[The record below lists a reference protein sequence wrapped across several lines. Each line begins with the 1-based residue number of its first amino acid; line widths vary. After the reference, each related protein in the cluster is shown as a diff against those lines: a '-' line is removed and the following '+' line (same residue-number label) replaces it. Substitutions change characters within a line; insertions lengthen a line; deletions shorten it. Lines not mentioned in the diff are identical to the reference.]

1 MPALNTILNFGVPIV
16 LILIGIL
23 AGRRNE
29 RRHLRSLATRE
40 DALRGFPVL
49 NVKQLP
55 EQLTGQI
62 EWAHL
67 CTGEV
72 VIASD
77 YFKSFAS
84 HLKGLIGGRIRT
96 FETLLHRGR
105 RESALRV
112 REQALSAGADLVL
125 NLRFE
130 TATVGRGGRRG
141 LPMAEVVAY
150 GTAVKL
156 RRETQP

>member
-1 MPALNTILNFGVPIV
+1 MDVIVQMSVPII

-40 DALRGFPVL
+40 EALRGYPVL

-55 EQLTGQI
+55 EQLAGQA

-77 YFKSFAS
+77 SFKSVAAR
-84 HLKGLIGGRIRT
+84 LKGLIGGRIRS
-96 FETLLHRGR
+96 FETLLQRGR

-141 LPMAEVVAY
+141 MPMAEVVAY

-156 RRETQP
+156 RRETHP